1 MKVDLNAD
9 LGEGFGLWKMGDDS
23 TLLDIVTTANVAC
36 GFHAGDPAIMRH
48 TVAEARARG
57 VAIGAHPGYADLAG
71 FGRRA
76 MPGITAREVEEL
88 IAYQIGALAAICSL
102 EGHPMTH
109 VKTHGALGNACA
121 DDDDLAMAVARAIKA
136 VDPALAFMVLPG
148 TATERAADRTGLR
161 PIREIYS
168 DRTYA
173 DTFNLTP
180 RSRPNATI
188 HDPSEA
194 LARVLDM
201 VSQGRI
207 VSTSGKVLQVKVDS
221 ICVHGDNAEA
231 VVMARALRQGL
242 EQAGVKVMPRAAT
255 SAASIVDQ
263 PAIPT
268 CRPFDSAS
276 H

>member
-1 MKVDLNAD
+1 MRVDLNAD
-9 LGEGFGLWKMGDDS
+9 LGEGFGAWRMGDDNA
-23 TLLDIVTTANVAC
+23 LLDIVTTANVAC
-36 GFHAGDPAIMRH
+36 GYHAGDPAIMRH
-48 TVAEARARG
+48 TVAAARSRG

-76 MPGITAREVEEL
+76 MPGITAREIEEL
-88 IAYQIGALAAICSL
+88 VAYQIGALAAICAL
-102 EGHPMTH
+102 ESHPMTH

-121 DDDDLAMAVARAIKA
+121 DDENLAMAVARAIKA

-161 PIREIYS
+161 PIREIYA

-180 RSRPNATI
+180 RSRPNAMV

-194 LARVLDM
+194 LVRVLEM

-207 VSTSGKVLQVKVDS
+207 VSTSGKVLHVKIDS

-231 VVMARALRQGL
+231 VVMARTLRQGL
-242 EQAGVKVMPRAAT
+242 EDAGVNV
-255 SAASIVDQ
+255 
-263 PAIPT
+263 IPT
-268 CRPFDSAS
+268 
-276 H
+276 